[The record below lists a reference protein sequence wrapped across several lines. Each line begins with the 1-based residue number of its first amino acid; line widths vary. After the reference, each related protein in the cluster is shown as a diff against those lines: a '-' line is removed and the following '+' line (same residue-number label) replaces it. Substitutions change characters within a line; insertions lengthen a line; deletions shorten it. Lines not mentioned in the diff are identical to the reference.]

1 MHFCALQVPWFL
13 CAPPPPPSCSGCS
26 MVMAIVSSDNGTCTC
41 YAHALH
47 AIQGQVGSGWT
58 QAQMV
63 DSTLALSS
71 AKQIRKAFHRHL
83 SAFLSVGQSKA
94 NPHASRHATQLLPSL
109 HDQCPLSNCD
119 TAQCVSAFV
128 QDHKRGPAYFW
139 RFRASGE
146 RDHCWWNYEFSGSY
160 GPAVLDFVPM
170 GLKFLVLR
178 ATVRGAGSQK
188 EQPHRQGGLL
198 CGA

>member
-1 MHFCALQVPWFL
+1 
-13 CAPPPPPSCSGCS
+13 
-26 MVMAIVSSDNGTCTC
+26 MAIVSSDNGTCTC

-128 QDHKRGPAYFW
+128 QDHKRGPATFGD
-139 RFRASGE
+139 SGQVGRE
-146 RDHCWWNYEFSGSY
+146 ITAGGTMS
-160 GPAVLDFVPM
+160 
-170 GLKFLVLR
+170 LVE
-178 ATVRGAGSQK
+178 ATV
-188 EQPHRQGGLL
+188 LL
-198 CGA
+198 SLTLCRWV